1 MKRSIDE
8 IIGRALMTNQG
19 AIMGTI
25 KYALYDD
32 NTGEPSHLIVTPS
45 QDINAHSY
53 QHNHHG
59 NIVVPYAKV
68 TRVKNVIIFED
79 TLVEGNACR

>member
-1 MKRSIDE
+1 MKRSIEE

-25 KYALYDD
+25 KYALFDD
-32 NTGEPSHLIVTPS
+32 DTGEPSHLIVTPS
-45 QDINAHSY
+45 RDVNTQSY

-59 NIVVPYAKV
+59 HIVVPYAKV
-68 TRVKNVIIFED
+68 TRIPLSREMHV
-79 TLVEGNACR
+79 GNQDKA